1 MKSHL
6 NAGLCAVLSAA
17 AVLLSAPSDAA
28 SKRVLVLGD
37 SISDKCHVGCQ
48 TNYWGFL
55 AERYGFTPYV
65 YAVNGQQMSHIPGQA
80 QACKKDHPDEKFDVV
95 LVFAGTN
102 DYNAGVPLGEWYSL
116 TNEVVNADGAMVS
129 RKRRLFRFDG
139 TFRGRVNSAI
149 SSVRETFP
157 EAWIVI
163 LTPIHRGFAAFG
175 KGNVQPDESY
185 ANGIGLFLD
194 AYIDALK
201 EAGNV
206 WAVKVVDLHAVSGIF
221 PNSPTQKTWLANPP
235 HDCLH
240 PSTKGHW
247 RMAEAI
253 AREIGPYFEDA
264 PAERPPC
271 GRGRQPSA
279 KNE

>member
-1 MKSHL
+1 MKKHL
-6 NAGLCAVLSAA
+6 NVGALAISLAA
-17 AVLLSAPSDAA
+17 LVVVAIPARAA
-28 SKRVLVLGD
+28 QKNVLVLGD

-55 AERYGFTPYV
+55 AERYGFKPYV
-65 YAVNGQQMSHIPGQA
+65 YAINGQQMCHIPGQA
-80 QACKKDHPDEKFDVV
+80 KACKKDHPDEKIDVV

-116 TNEVVNADGAMVS
+116 TNEVVNADGSMVS

-175 KGNVQPDESY
+175 SGNVQPDESY
-185 ANGIGLFLD
+185 TNSIGLFLD

-221 PNSPTQKTWLANPP
+221 PNSPTQKSWLANPP

-240 PSTKGHW
+240 PSTKGHK

-253 AREIGPYFEDA
+253 AREIGPYFE
-264 PAERPPC
+264 PAQATKE
-271 GRGRQPSA
+271 
-279 KNE
+279 